1 MLSSLS
7 LALDRL
13 GRPNVNKTNSG
24 KLGETQREQ
33 CRVGREQR
41 EPKSEGKTRWWTH
54 ASGCITTLTT
64 TTTAATV
71 NVVAMT
77 NFWAQWPILLLLLLL
92 LLLVSFVLQIY
103 CKEEATKWKWKWRM
117 NEWTLTERELLTLKL
132 AGKVCAY
139 LFVFLVV
146 YWLEEPTVRLEAI
159 TTTMAKS
166 VTRCMAVNWIAPL
179 RLCVWASV
187 CVRVLTKKCVN
198 KWDAK
203 QNEFL

>member
-1 MLSSLS
+1 M
-7 LALDRL
+7 
-13 GRPNVNKTNSG
+13 
-24 KLGETQREQ
+24 REQ
-33 CRVGREQR
+33 FKVGREQW

-64 TTTAATV
+64 TTTSATV

-92 LLLVSFVLQIY
+92 LLVTFVLQIY
-103 CKEEATKWKWKWRM
+103 CKTQRGSDKVEVEVK
-117 NEWTLTERELLTLKL
+117 NEWMKSHRERELLTLKL

-146 YWLEEPTVRLEAI
+146 YWLEPTVRLEAI

-166 VTRCMAVNWIAPL
+166 VTRCKAVNWIAPL
-179 RLCVWASV
+179 RLCVCV
-187 CVRVLTKKCVN
+187 CARVLTKKCVN